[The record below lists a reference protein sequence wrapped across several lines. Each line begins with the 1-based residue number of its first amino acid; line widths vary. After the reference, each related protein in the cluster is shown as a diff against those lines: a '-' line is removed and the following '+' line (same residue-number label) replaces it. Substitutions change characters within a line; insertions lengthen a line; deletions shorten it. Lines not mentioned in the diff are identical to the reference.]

1 MLPSDNLLSL
11 TGLGSIVFSYS
22 DEYSD
27 ENLSNNEI
35 NSHLASDF
43 EDAETQDDFA
53 EFDDEQDLYGDYDS
67 DEDSSDLP
75 L

>member
-1 MLPSDNLLSL
+1 MLPPDNLLSL

-27 ENLSNNEI
+27 ENLSSSEI
-35 NSHLASDF
+35 ADDF
-43 EDAETQDDFA
+43 ERAETDDDFA
-53 EFDDEQDLYGDYDS
+53 DFDDDEDLYGDYDS
-67 DEDSSDLP
+67 DEDSSLDLP